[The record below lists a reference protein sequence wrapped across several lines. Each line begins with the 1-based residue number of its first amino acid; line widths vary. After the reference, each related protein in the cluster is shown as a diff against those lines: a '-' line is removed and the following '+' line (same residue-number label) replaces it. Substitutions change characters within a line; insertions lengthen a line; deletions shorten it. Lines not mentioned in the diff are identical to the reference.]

1 MRKKVSKEDILTLVD
16 VQKKLFPTIRQGFM
30 DDNIMK
36 KLGMT
41 QRVIREREL
50 FLNQLLLPLC
60 DAPLSGIQEEKL
72 LPYYSEVEK
81 WSNLYA
87 Y

>member
-50 FLNQLLLPLC
+50 LFFCQLRLPLC
-60 DAPLSGIQEEKL
+60 DTSISGIWDDKR
-72 LPYYSEVEK
+72 LPYYSGVYK
-81 WSNLYA
+81 
-87 Y
+87 